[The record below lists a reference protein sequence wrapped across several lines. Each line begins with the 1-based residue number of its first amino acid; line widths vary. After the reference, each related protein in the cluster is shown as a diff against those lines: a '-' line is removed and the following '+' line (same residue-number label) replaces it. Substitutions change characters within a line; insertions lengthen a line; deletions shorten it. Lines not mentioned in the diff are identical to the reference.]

1 MARTAKSTNTE
12 PVVDAATVGDSAVAA
27 VDSVEENMNDKTA
40 TAATKRTSSR
50 RKNARQS
57 ADVEDALSDSDMI
70 EVTSLI
76 PNVVYEDNRTG
87 NYYEWEEIGH
97 CEDMTFDEVK
107 NMHRKYKAYF
117 NDMWLK
123 PLDGRVIKKLGLTR
137 TYDKYD
143 FLVDESNYTN
153 DHIDEVLDGLSSAPS
168 NLKIAIVNRIKD
180 MVADGTVSDIKVVR
194 KLEKRLDID
203 LISFL

>member
-12 PVVDAATVGDSAVAA
+12 PVVDAATVDDSTVAA
-27 VDSVEENMNDKTA
+27 VNSVEENMNDETA
-40 TAATKRTSSR
+40 TVATKRTSR
-50 RKNARQS
+50 RKNTRQS

-70 EVTSLI
+70 EVESLI

-87 NYYEWEEIGH
+87 NYYEWSEIGH
-97 CEDMTFDEVK
+97 CEDMAFEEVK
-107 NMHRKYKAYF
+107 NMHRKYKTYF

-123 PLDGRVIKKLGLTR
+123 PLDERVIKKLGLSR
-137 TYDKYD
+137 IYDKYD

-153 DHIDEVLDGLSSAPS
+153 DHIDEVLDGISSAPTS
-168 NLKIAIVNRIKD
+168 LKIAIVNRIKD
-180 MVADGTVSDIKVVR
+180 MVSDGTVSDIKVVR